1 MINFGLPKPIYAR
14 LCKYMHNVKLDHS
27 IETGAKQK
35 DNFTGEHVGL
45 LQLAPILEFSGYKN
59 RCLRGFPSSPWSSC
73 CTSFVYC
80 RTGRILIKVDLLR
93 MFFCTPAEPRWDSN
107 CNYSQVS
114 RFVCREDPLTPLQ
127 KSGQPVKH
135 APAVASTVPPPRT
148 HWLRSL
154 HPSQHRGQL
163 LQCSVERIHE
173 SRVLNL
179 HLWLDSFHRVGLTVV
194 IWVSIFWPRDLSDKF
209 TSDFDP
215 ANCHSVLSMFCLKG
229 CTCAKLYLAETLSE
243 WYSEA
248 NPERS
253 GRIPAQSW
261 TTVQGSCPRSPVSLS
276 SLDAGPSK
284 PIKTNSSPSRLIQNQ
299 HFSIILHRSS

>member
-135 APAVASTVPPPRT
+135 APAVASTVPPP
-148 HWLRSL
+148 
-154 HPSQHRGQL
+154 
-163 LQCSVERIHE
+163 
-173 SRVLNL
+173 
-179 HLWLDSFHRVGLTVV
+179 GLTDCEVCTPANTEV
-194 IWVSIFWPRDLSDKF
+194 SSFNAPLSVSMRAVCWTFISDWIPFIVFASLWSFEWASSDPGIWVINSLLISTPP
-209 TSDFDP
+209 T
-215 ANCHSVLSMFCLKG
+215 A
-229 CTCAKLYLAETLSE
+229 TLCCPCSA
-243 WYSEA
+243 W
-248 NPERS
+248 
-253 GRIPAQSW
+253 RIA
-261 TTVQGSCPRSPVSLS
+261 PV
-276 SLDAGPSK
+276 PSY
-284 PIKTNSSPSRLIQNQ
+284 T
-299 HFSIILHRSS
+299 